1 MVESRRVDALVAEIG
16 STTTVVSAFDGLADW
31 PRSQPRLLG
40 QGVAATSVLQG
51 DVGIGVEFY
60 EPRVAKKL
68 AAGYLASSIAGLL
81 LNDHGI
87 ITAYT
92 LNNPNVIRFEPPLI
106 VTDEQID
113 RVLEA
118 FEGVCAHYHGFLG
131 AVAGLGRT
139 VLTRKGL

>member
-1 MVESRRVDALVAEIG
+1 M
-16 STTTVVSAFDGLADW
+16 
-31 PRSQPRLLG
+31 
-40 QGVAATSVLQG
+40 
-51 DVGIGVEFY
+51 IGVEFY

-68 AAGYLASSIAGLL
+68 AAEYLASSIAGLL

-113 RVLEA
+113 HVLEA
-118 FEGVCAHYHGFLG
+118 FENVCAHHHGFVS
-131 AVAGLGRT
+131 AAAGLGRT
-139 VLTRKGL
+139 MLTRTGR